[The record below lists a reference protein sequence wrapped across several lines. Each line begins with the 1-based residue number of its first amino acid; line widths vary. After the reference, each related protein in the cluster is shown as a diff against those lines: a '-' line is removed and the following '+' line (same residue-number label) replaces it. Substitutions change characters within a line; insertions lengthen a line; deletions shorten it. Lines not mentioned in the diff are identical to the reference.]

1 MGDDNDREVT
11 LHMLG
16 KDGRDKHQQQQ
27 HEDSSREIEGDEE
40 DDDENKYIYYP
51 PTDILLTPVKE
62 EEDGE
67 GREGDTTTTPTSPPE
82 VLESAIEKRAR
93 RISHLVAYFT
103 TFIMSIGFSIVLT
116 GVWPY
121 LQQLEP
127 GVSKQSLGW
136 VIAAN
141 PLGQMIA
148 SPLLGLWGNKV
159 GSSRGAFLLTVFTFS
174 LGNGLYAVLHCFGTA
189 AKTVM
194 IFSRFMVGISSA
206 NIALIRSYIAAST
219 RLKERT
225 TAVSLTSASQ
235 GLGFIFGP
243 AIQAALAVAFTTPN
257 SNTAHQENNTLMMEG
272 LEGLE
277 GSMEGLEG
285 QGLEGPMEGLE
296 GESVTSGLVWNMY
309 TATGWIGVVLGI
321 INFILFMPCIFKE
334 RRIAAKEAE
343 LQMRKTHDNN
353 INKLPEPDRLALVTV
368 LSSFFIFLMVYVL
381 LETLLV
387 PMCIDLYAWSDEVA
401 VTVVGIGLSI
411 AGAGSVLT
419 FILAGCLSK
428 LYDER
433 KVYVFMGILP
443 MMLAMLIHFP
453 MGSTYPKIKNCTIVT
468 TTPMTTLPLNIT
480 TTPMPTI
487 HTLPLN
493 LTTITA
499 APTIHTLPHNTADED
514 TIDPIANTTTLRRR
528 HTTMGDNTCSD
539 VGCPSEQEWCFNTPI
554 IEKPQLVVANIVA
567 LFGYPIAFTLASAL
581 FSKILGP
588 QPQGLWM
595 GILTSTG
602 SLSRITG
609 PILVTYM
616 YTSLGPRWTFLL
628 LFFILLLTFILN
640 LVMFKRLKPMKVTS
654 GGGM

>member
-1 MGDDNDREVT
+1 MGDNDSEVT

-16 KDGRDKHQQQQ
+16 KDGRDIQHQYQ
-27 HEDSSREIEGDEE
+27 DRERDGNEH
-40 DDDENKYIYYP
+40 KYTTYYP
-51 PTDILLTPVKE
+51 PPDILPIK

-67 GREGDTTTTPTSPPE
+67 GREGDTTTSTTSPPVLLE
-82 VLESAIEKRAR
+82 VLESDIEKKAR

-159 GSSRGAFLLTVFTFS
+159 GSSRGAFLLTVFTFT
-174 LGNGLYAVLHCFGTA
+174 LGNVLYAVLHCFGTA
-189 AKTVM
+189 AKSLM
-194 IFSRFMVGISSA
+194 IFSRFMVGVSSA

-243 AIQAALAVAFTTPN
+243 AIQAALAVAFTKPN
-257 SNTAHQENNTLMMEG
+257 NNTTLQENNTLIMER
-272 LEGLE
+272 LE
-277 GSMEGLEG
+277 
-285 QGLEGPMEGLE
+285 GLEGPMEGLE
-296 GESVTSGLVWNMY
+296 GPMEGLEGPMEGLEGPMERLEGENVTSGLVWNMY

-353 INKLPEPDRLALVTV
+353 TNRLPEPDRMALVTV

-387 PMCIDLYAWSDEVA
+387 PMCIDLYAWSDEMA

-419 FILAGCLSK
+419 FIMAGCLSRRM
-428 LYDER
+428 DER

-443 MMLAMLIHFP
+443 MMLAMLIHLP

-468 TTPMTTLPLNIT
+468 TTPIPFNIT
-480 TTPMPTI
+480 TTTMPTI
-487 HTLPLN
+487 HILPLN

-499 APTIHTLPHNTADED
+499 APTIHTLPNNKADED
-514 TIDPIANTTTLRRR
+514 TIDPIANTLTRRRR
-528 HTTMGDNTCSD
+528 HTTMGNNTCTD
-539 VGCPSEQEWCFNTPI
+539 VGCPAEQEWCFNTPI
-554 IEKPQLVVANIVA
+554 IEKSQLVVANMVA
-567 LFGYPIAFTLASAL
+567 LLGYPIAFTLASAL

-588 QPQGLWM
+588 KPQGVWM

-616 YTSLGPRWTFLL
+616 YTSLGPRWTFLI